1 MKELFNKLV
10 EEYGFELRKDPIDDG
25 PIACYHGMVVMYLL
39 SPGLIDVLDED
50 GSFYS
55 TSSETQCRA
64 WLNEI
69 IPVLKKRDLERKIR
83 KLEMDF
89 E

>member
-10 EEYGFELRKDPIDDG
+10 AEYGFELRKDPIDDV
-25 PIACYHGMVVMYLL
+25 PIACYHGIIIMYLL
-39 SPGLIDVLDED
+39 TSNLIDVLDED

-55 TSSETQCRA
+55 TDSESDCRE

-69 IPVLKKRDLERKIR
+69 LLYLKQKELDR
-83 KLEMDF
+83 KLLRMERDF

>member
-1 MKELFNKLV
+1 MKEVFNKLV
-10 EEYGFELRKDPIDDG
+10 VEYGFELRKDPIDGD
-25 PIACYHGMVVMYLL
+25 PIACYRGRVVMYLL

-50 GSFYS
+50 GNFYS
-55 TSSETQCRA
+55 TSSEDACRE

-69 IPVLKKRDLERKIR
+69 LTVIKQKDLERKIM
-83 KLEMDF
+83 KMEADF

>member
-10 EEYGFELRKDPIDDG
+10 AEYGLEVKKDTIDG
-25 PIACYHGMVVMYLL
+25 SPIACYRGRVVMYIL
-39 SPGLIDVLDED
+39 SLNLIDVLDED

-55 TSSETQCRA
+55 TSSESQCRA
-64 WLNEI
+64 WLNDI
-69 IPVLKKRDLERKIR
+69 LPVLKKRDLERKLIKMER
-83 KLEMDF
+83 DF

>member
-1 MKELFNKLV
+1 MKEVFNKLV
-10 EEYGFELRKDPIDDG
+10 AEFGFELKKDPIDGD
-25 PIACYHGMVVMYLL
+25 PIACYRGRVVMYIL

-64 WLNEI
+64 WLNDI
-69 IPVLKKRDLERKIR
+69 LPVLKKRDLERKIIKMER
-83 KLEMDF
+83 DF

>member
-1 MKELFNKLV
+1 MKEVFHKLV

-39 SPGLIDVLDED
+39 TSNLIDVLDED
-50 GSFYS
+50 GNFYS
-55 TSSETQCRA
+55 TGSESTCRE

-69 IPVLKKRDLERKIR
+69 LPYLKQKDLERKII
-83 KLEMDF
+83 KM
-89 E
+89 

>member
-1 MKELFNKLV
+1 MKEVFHKLV
-10 EEYGFELRKDPIDDG
+10 AEYGLELRKDPLDDG
-25 PIACYHGMVVMYLL
+25 PIACYRGRVVMYLL

-50 GSFYS
+50 GNFYS
-55 TSSETQCRA
+55 TGSEINCRE

-69 IPVLKKRDLERKIR
+69 LPYLKQRDLERKII
-83 KLEMDF
+83 KMEKDF

>member
-10 EEYGFELRKDPIDDG
+10 EEYGLEVKKDPVDG
-25 PIACYHGMVVMYLL
+25 APIACYRGRVVMYIL
-39 SPGLIDVLDED
+39 SPGLMDILDED

-55 TSSETQCRA
+55 TSEESRCRG
-64 WLNEI
+64 WLNAI
-69 IPVLKKRDLERKIR
+69 LPILKKRDLERKIIKMKR
-83 KLEMDF
+83 DF

>member
-1 MKELFNKLV
+1 MKEVFNKLV
-10 EEYGFELRKDPIDDG
+10 AEYGFDLQKDPIDGD
-25 PIACYHGMVVMYLL
+25 PIACCRGRVVMYIL

-64 WLNEI
+64 WLNDI
-69 IPVLKKRDLERKIR
+69 LPVLKRRDLERKLR
-83 KLEMDF
+83 KMEADF
-89 E
+89 G

>member
-39 SPGLIDVLDED
+39 SPGLIDILDSD

-64 WLNEI
+64 WINDIL
-69 IPVLKKRDLERKIR
+69 PYLKKRELERKIR

>member
-10 EEYGFELRKDPIDDG
+10 AEFGLELRNDPIDDG
-25 PIACYHGMVVMYLL
+25 PIACYRGRVVMYIL
-39 SPGLIDVLDED
+39 SPGLIDVLDDD

-64 WLNEI
+64 WLNDI
-69 IPVLKKRDLERKIR
+69 LPVLKKRDLERKLIKMER
-83 KLEMDF
+83 DF

>member
-1 MKELFNKLV
+1 MKEVFNKLV
-10 EEYGFELRKDPIDDG
+10 VEYGFELRKDPIDGD
-25 PIACYHGMVVMYLL
+25 PIACYRGRVVMYLL

-50 GSFYS
+50 GNFYS
-55 TSSETQCRA
+55 TSSESACRE

-69 IPVLKKRDLERKIR
+69 LTVIKQKDLERKIM
-83 KLEMDF
+83 KMEADF

>member
-10 EEYGFELRKDPIDDG
+10 AEYGFELKKDPIDGD
-25 PIACYHGMVVMYLL
+25 PIACYRGRVVMYLL
-39 SPGLIDVLDED
+39 TANLIDVLGEN

-55 TSSETQCRA
+55 TSSEKTCRE

-69 IPVLKKRDLERKIR
+69 LPILKQRDLDRKIR
-83 KLEMDF
+83 KMEKDF
-89 E
+89 K

>member
-10 EEYGFELRKDPIDDG
+10 EEYGLEVKKDPIDDK
-25 PIACYHGMVVMYLL
+25 PIACYRGRVVMYIL
-39 SPGLIDVLDED
+39 SLGLMDILDED

-55 TSSETQCRA
+55 TSEESKCRA
-64 WLNEI
+64 WLNAI
-69 IPVLKKRDLERKIR
+69 LPILKKRDLERKIIKMKR
-83 KLEMDF
+83 DF

>member
-1 MKELFNKLV
+1 MKELFNKLID
-10 EEYGFELRKDPIDDG
+10 EYGLELRKDPLDDG
-25 PIACYHGMVVMYLL
+25 PIACYRNRVVMYLL
-39 SPGLIDVLDED
+39 TSNLIDVLDED
-50 GSFYS
+50 GNFYS

-69 IPVLKKRDLERKIR
+69 LPYLKKLDLERKILKMER
-83 KLEMDF
+83 DF

>member
-10 EEYGFELRKDPIDDG
+10 AEYGLEVKKDPIDG
-25 PIACYHGMVVMYLL
+25 SPLACYRGRVVMYIL
-39 SPGLIDVLDED
+39 SLSLIDVLDED

-55 TSSETQCRA
+55 TREETQCRA
-64 WLNEI
+64 WLNDI
-69 IPVLKKRDLERKIR
+69 IPVLKKRDLERKLIKMER
-83 KLEMDF
+83 DF

>member
-10 EEYGFELRKDPIDDG
+10 AEYGFELSKDPIDGD
-25 PIACYHGMVVMYLL
+25 PIACYRGRVVMYLL

-50 GSFYS
+50 GNFYS
-55 TSSETQCRA
+55 TSSESACRE
-64 WLNEI
+64 WLNDI
-69 IPVLKKRDLERKIR
+69 ISVIKQRDLDRKII
-83 KLEMDF
+83 KMESDF